1 MIRPAFLFAAVYAA
15 TAVVSAQPPAHA
27 PDGGTRQMITSI
39 MVPPLPNAPFT
50 ATVNTEWTRTLE
62 DGARMTLKNHRLI
75 ARDAQGRVFQER
87 RFLAPER
94 EGNPI
99 TRLTSTE
106 VTDPT
111 THTAAYCNP
120 YEHVCELRAYSTPAV
135 PPIAAPGQS
144 PGGGAMLT
152 RTELGTQTVNGLEIV
167 GTREVMTVK
176 GAVLGTDRPVAIS
189 KEFWYSRQLG
199 LNIITRRDD
208 PRNGAEV
215 FTIDDISL
223 GDPDPKLFALPA
235 DARIIDRRPSAPH
248 Q

>member
-1 MIRPAFLFAAVYAA
+1 MIKPTSLFAALYAA
-15 TAVVSAQPPAHA
+15 TALLSAQPPAHA

-39 MVPPLPNAPFT
+39 VVPPLPSAPFT

-62 DGARMTLKNHRLI
+62 DGARMTLKNHRRI

-94 EGNPI
+94 ADNPI

-106 VTDPT
+106 VADPT
-111 THTAAYCNP
+111 TRTAAFCSP
-120 YEHVCELRAYSTPAV
+120 YEHVCELHAYSTPAV
-135 PPIAAPGQS
+135 PPVAAPGRS
-144 PGGGAMLT
+144 PGGGVTLA

-167 GTREVMTVK
+167 GTREVTTVN
-176 GAVLGTDRPVAIS
+176 GAVLGTDRPITIT

-199 LNIITRRDD
+199 LNIVTRRDD

-223 GDPDPKLFALPA
+223 GDPDPHLFALPA
-235 DARIIDRRPSAPH
+235 DARIIDRRPSAPRR
-248 Q
+248 